1 MPVKKHSPL
10 QIQERMVTIM
20 DFGQILTNLREEKGI
35 YQKELAIYL
44 NVTISTISNYENG
57 VHLPD
62 LNTLC
67 LIADYFGVTTDYLL
81 GRSSYVFNPD
91 TLARPLSKDYTVA
104 DFLNTTLSLPQ
115 REVHSVL
122 DYVEYLKHRQK

>member
-1 MPVKKHSPL
+1 MPVKKHLFL
-10 QIQERMVTIM
+10 QIQERMVTTM
-20 DFGQILTNLREEKGI
+20 NFGQILTNLREEKGI

-91 TLARPLSKDYTVA
+91 TLALPLSKDYTVA

-115 REVHSVL
+115 REVYSVL
-122 DYVEYLKHRQK
+122 DYVEYLKSRKK

>member
-1 MPVKKHSPL
+1 
-10 QIQERMVTIM
+10 M

>member
-1 MPVKKHSPL
+1 MN
-10 QIQERMVTIM
+10 
-20 DFGQILTNLREEKGI
+20 FGQILTNLREEKGI

-67 LIADYFGVTTDYLL
+67 LLADYFEVTTDYLL
-81 GRSSYVFNPD
+81 GRSSSVFNPE
-91 TLARPLSKDYTVA
+91 TLERPLSKDYTVA
-104 DFLNTTLSLPQ
+104 DFLNTTLSLSQ

-122 DYVEYLKHRQK
+122 DYVEYLKHRRD